1 MKQATNG
8 GWNKMLDFNYH
19 IPTKIQFGARRS
31 QLAGQIIKQLGTK
44 KPLIV
49 TDEGVINAGLAR
61 ILTQSLEKE
70 GIPYEIFSDVQSN
83 PTLNNVEA
91 GTKLYKDIGTD
102 CLIGLGGGSPMD
114 VSRGIGVIAVHGGK
128 IEEFCLGERAIEK
141 PPPPI
146 ISIPTTAG
154 TGSEVSPGGVVT
166 DPVSKLKLV
175 FGSPLLF
182 SEVALI
188 DPELTYSLPSHLTAW
203 TGLDALSHAVEGF
216 LSQRS
221 QPIVDLYA
229 REAVR
234 LISKQLV
241 IAYHNGE
248 NREARQSLMLA
259 ALLGGMA
266 MRGGL
271 GLVHTLAHV
280 IGGHI
285 DLPHGLNCALLL
297 PEVMVH
303 NLPATKEKMA
313 ALAVDLGVAKPDMNE
328 TRRAEAGVSAVR
340 DLLKDLRVELPEDL
354 KVDEKVLGAWVS
366 AAMEYTRYRPNYPRE
381 MTAEQMKSMLR
392 RVFS

>member
-19 IPTKIQFGARRS
+19 MPTKIQFGARCS

-102 CLIGLGGGSPMD
+102 CL
-114 VSRGIGVIAVHGGK
+114 K
-128 IEEFCLGERAIEK
+128 RAIEK

-248 NREARQSLMLA
+248 NREARQSLTLA

-354 KVDEKVLGAWVS
+354 KVGEKVLGAWVS

>member
-1 MKQATNG
+1 
-8 GWNKMLDFNYH
+8 MLKFNYH
-19 IPTKIQFGARRS
+19 IPTKIQFGPGSS
-31 QLAGQIIKQLGTK
+31 QLVGQVIKELGKK

-49 TDEGVINAGLAR
+49 TDEGVINAGLVKT
-61 ILTQSLEKE
+61 ISQSLEKE
-70 GIPYEIFSDVQSN
+70 GIRYETFSDVQSN
-83 PTLNNVEA
+83 PTLNNVVG
-91 GTKLYKDIGTD
+91 GTKMYKNIGAD

-128 IEEFCLGERAIEK
+128 IEEFCLGKRAIEK

-175 FGSPLLF
+175 FGSPFLF
-182 SEVALI
+182 SGVALI

-203 TGLDALSHAVEGF
+203 TGLDALSHAMEGF

-271 GLVHTLAHV
+271 GLVHALAHV

-297 PEVMVH
+297 PEVMAH
-303 NLPATKEKMA
+303 NLPAVKEKMA
-313 ALAVDLGVAKPDMNE
+313 VLAVDLGIATPHMDKMQ
-328 TRRAEAGVSAVR
+328 RAEAVVNAVR
-340 DLLKDLRVELPEDL
+340 DLLKELRVELPADL
-354 KVDEKVLGAWVS
+354 KEDEEVLDTWVS
-366 AAMEYTRYRPNYPRE
+366 AAMEYTRYHPNYPRE
-381 MTAEQMKSMLR
+381 MTAEAMKAVLR

>member
-1 MKQATNG
+1 MVEF
-8 GWNKMLDFNYH
+8 DYY
-19 IPTKIQFGARRS
+19 IPTKINFGPGRS
-31 QLAGQIIKQLGTK
+31 QLVGQVIKGWGRK

-49 TDEGVINAGLAR
+49 TDEGIISAGLAK
-61 ILTQSLEKE
+61 IITQSLEKE
-70 GIPYEIFSDVQSN
+70 GIHFEIFSGVKSN
-83 PTLNNVEA
+83 PTLNNVIA
-91 GTKLYKDIGTD
+91 GTEKYKNVGAD

-128 IEEFCLGERAIEK
+128 IEEFCLGKRAIEK
-141 PPPPI
+141 PTPPI

-166 DPVSKLKLV
+166 DPTRKLKLV
-175 FGSPLLF
+175 FGGPLLF

-188 DPELTYSLPSHLTAW
+188 DPELTYSLPSNLTAW
-203 TGLDALSHAVEGF
+203 TGLDALSHAIEGF
-216 LSQRS
+216 LSRRA

-241 IAYHNGE
+241 VAYHNGE

-271 GLVHTLAHV
+271 GLVHALAHV
-280 IGGHI
+280 IGGDI

-297 PEVMVH
+297 PDVMAH
-303 NLPATKEKMA
+303 NLPAVKKKMA
-313 ALAVDLGVAKPDMNE
+313 TLAADLGVATQDMNE
-328 TRRAEAGVSAVR
+328 SQEAQAAVNAVR
-340 DLLKDLRVELPEDL
+340 DLLEELNIKLPADL
-354 KVDEKVLGAWVS
+354 KVDEDVIGAWVS
-366 AAMEYTRYRPNYPRE
+366 AAMEETRYQPNYSRDV
-381 MTAEQMKSMLR
+381 TAEEMKITLR
-392 RVFS
+392 RVFT

>member
-1 MKQATNG
+1 
-8 GWNKMLDFNYH
+8 MLEFNYH
-19 IPTKIQFGARRS
+19 MPTKIQFGPGSS
-31 QLAGQIIKQLGTK
+31 QLVGRVIKKLGRK

-49 TDEGVINAGLAR
+49 TDEGVINAGLVKM
-61 ILTQSLEKE
+61 LTQSLEKE
-70 GIPYEIFSDVQSN
+70 GIRYEIFSDVQSN
-83 PTLNNVEA
+83 PTLNNVVA
-91 GTKLYKDIGTD
+91 GTEVYKNIGAD

-114 VSRGIGVIAVHGGK
+114 VSGGIGVIAVHGGK
-128 IEEFCLGERAIEK
+128 IEEFCLGKRAIEK
-141 PPPPI
+141 LPPSI

-166 DPVSKLKLV
+166 DPARKLKIV
-175 FGSPLLF
+175 FGSPLLY

-216 LSQRS
+216 FSQRS

-234 LISKQLV
+234 LISKHLV

-271 GLVHTLAHV
+271 GLVHALAHV

-285 DLPHGLNCALLL
+285 DLPHGLTCAVLL
-297 PEVMVH
+297 PEVMTH
-303 NLPATKEKMA
+303 NLPAVTGKMVILA
-313 ALAVDLGVAKPDMNE
+313 ADLGVATPE
-328 TRRAEAGVSAVR
+328 TDEIQGAEVVVNAVR
-340 DLLKDLRVELPEDL
+340 NLLKELRVEVPADHR
-354 KVDEKVLGAWVS
+354 VGDEVLDAWTS
-366 AAMEYTRYRPNYPRE
+366 TAMEYARYEPNYPRE
-381 MTAEQMKSMLR
+381 ITAEEMKTMLR
-392 RVFS
+392 RVFA

>member
-1 MKQATNG
+1 
-8 GWNKMLDFNYH
+8 MLEFNYH
-19 IPTKIQFGARRS
+19 IPTKIRFGPGRS
-31 QLAGQIIKQLGTK
+31 QMVGQVVKELGRR

-49 TDEGVINAGLAR
+49 TDEGLISAGLVK
-61 ILTQSLEKE
+61 IITQSLEKE
-70 GIPYEIFSDVQSN
+70 GIRYEIFSDVRSN
-83 PTLNNVEA
+83 PTIENVVG
-91 GTKLYKDIGTD
+91 GTEVYKNVGAD

-114 VSRGIGVIAVHGGK
+114 VSRGIGVIVVHGGK
-128 IEEFCLGERAIEK
+128 IEEFCSGKRTIGK

-166 DPVSKLKLV
+166 DPISKLKLV
-175 FGSPLLF
+175 FGSHLLF

-188 DPELTYSLPSHLTAW
+188 DPELTYSLPPTLTAW

-221 QPIVDLYA
+221 QPIVGLYS

-234 LISKQLV
+234 LISKHLV
-241 IAYHNGE
+241 IAYRNGE
-248 NREARQSLMLA
+248 NQKARQGLMLA

-297 PEVMVH
+297 PEVMAH
-303 NLPATKEKMA
+303 NLPAVKEKVALLA
-313 ALAVDLGVAKPDMNE
+313 ADLGVAAPDMNE
-328 TRRAEAGVSAVR
+328 TQRAEAAVSAVR
-340 DLLKDLRVELPEDL
+340 GLLTDLRVELPADL
-354 KVDEKVLGAWVS
+354 KIGDEALNAWVS
-366 AAMEYTRYRPNYPRE
+366 AAMEYTRYQPNYPRQ
-381 MTAEQMKSMLR
+381 MTAKEMKSMLR